1 MSHIFISYSRDDSD
15 FVNGLIADI
24 EKRGVEVW
32 IDRQDISGG
41 EAWRA
46 AIAEAIRSCDA
57 FVIVLSPNST
67 VSKNVSRELSIAESH
82 HRPIIPLLYQPCE
95 IPPNMEYQLAEIQW
109 IDFTAEKYAD
119 ALERLI
125 KVLGK
130 PASATP
136 RPAAT
141 PVKRESARTLLW
153 AGTAVAIVLLALGGF
168 ALNRLRNGGAV
179 EPTPT
184 PAPSPTGAGGVTAEK
199 HMTAVK
205 LTVDGINAYND
216 GNIDGARIL
225 YSEAIQNDPGYDEA
239 YFYRAQA
246 FVALKKPE
254 RAVEDFEK
262 VLKLTSNP
270 DLQKDAEEFLRGLK
284 PDATVATQTSPTP
297 PTSASPELSAS
308 IETPRVRPVK
318 SRAETD
324 ELVREMFVND
334 KSRRIKGTTR
344 LIIEQKRNPYA
355 VTQAINEAMKQ
366 LENKSGVINTLVY
379 LESVPAET
387 LKSHQ
392 AEVENFMKA
401 VWKTNPGEQT
411 AGHLKEVEKRLR
423 G

>member
-24 EKRGVEVW
+24 EKRGIEVW

-41 EAWRA
+41 ETWRA

-67 VSKNVSRELSIAESH
+67 VSKNVSRELSIAEPH

-130 PASATP
+130 PASATS
-136 RPAAT
+136 RPATT
-141 PVKRESARTLLW
+141 PIKREGARTLLW
-153 AGTAVAIVLLALGGF
+153 AGTAVAIVLLVLGGF
-168 ALNRLRNGGAV
+168 ALNRLRSDGAT

-184 PAPSPTGAGGVTAEK
+184 PAPSPTSDGTTVTAEK
-199 HMTAVK
+199 HLLAVR
-205 LTVDGINAYND
+205 LTVQGIDKYND
-216 GNIDGARIL
+216 GNIDGARLL

-254 RAVEDFEK
+254 RAIEDFEK
-262 VLKLTSNP
+262 VLQLSSNP
-270 DLQKDAEEFLRGLK
+270 DLRKDTEEFLRGLK
-284 PDATVATQTSPTP
+284 PDVTVAGQTSPTP
-297 PTSASPELSAS
+297 PTSASPSAS

-324 ELVREMFVND
+324 ALVREMFVND
-334 KSRRIKGTTR
+334 KSRRIKGATR
-344 LIIEQKRNPYA
+344 LIIEQKNNPYA

-366 LENKSGVINTLVY
+366 LDNKSGVINTLVY
-379 LESVPAET
+379 LESVPVET

-392 AEVENFMKA
+392 AEVENFLKA
-401 VWKTNPGEQT
+401 VRKTNPGEQT
-411 AGHLKEVEKRLR
+411 VGHLKEVERRL
-423 G
+423 GG

>member
-41 EAWRA
+41 ETWRA
-46 AIAEAIRSCDA
+46 AIAEAIRSCEA

-119 ALERLI
+119 AFDRLI

-130 PASATP
+130 SASATP
-136 RPAAT
+136 LPAAP
-141 PVKRESARTLLW
+141 PVKRGGARTLLW
-153 AGTAVAIVLLALGGF
+153 AGTATAIVLLVLGGF
-168 ALNRLRNGGAV
+168 ALTRLRSGGAV

-184 PAPSPTGAGGVTAEK
+184 PAPSPTGTGTAVTAEK
-199 HMTAVK
+199 RLLAVK

-225 YSEAIQNDPGYDEA
+225 YSEAIQNNPGYDEA

-254 RAVEDFEK
+254 RAIEDFEK

-270 DLQKDAEEFLRGLK
+270 DLLKDAEEFLRGLK

-297 PTSASPELSAS
+297 PTSASPSAS
-308 IETPRVRPVK
+308 LETPRIRPVK

-324 ELVREMFVND
+324 ALVREMFVND

-344 LIIEQKRNPYA
+344 LIIEQKKDSYT
-355 VTQAINEAMKQ
+355 VTRAISEAMKQ
-366 LENKSGVINTLVY
+366 LDNKSGVINTLVY
-379 LESVPAET
+379 LESVPVET

-392 AEVENFMKA
+392 AEVENFLKA

-411 AGHLKEVEKRLR
+411 AARLKEVEKRLR

>member
-15 FVNGLIADI
+15 FVNSLIAGI

-32 IDRQDISGG
+32 IDRQDIPGG
-41 EAWRA
+41 ETWRA

-67 VSKNVSRELSIAESH
+67 VSKNVSKELSIAESH
-82 HRPIIPLLYQPCE
+82 HRTIIPLLHQLCE

-109 IDFTAEKYAD
+109 IDFTTEEYAG

-125 KVLGK
+125 SVLGK

-136 RPAAT
+136 LPAAL
-141 PVKRESARTLLW
+141 PVKREGERKLLW
-153 AGTAVAIVLLALGGF
+153 AGTATAIILLVLGGF
-168 ALNRLRNGGAV
+168 ALNRWRSGGGAI

-184 PAPSPTGAGGVTAEK
+184 PTPSPTGAGTTVSAEK
-199 HMTAVK
+199 HLLAVR
-205 LTVDGINAYND
+205 LTVQGTDKFND
-216 GNIDGARIL
+216 GNIDGARLL
-225 YSEAIQNDPGYDEA
+225 YSAAIQNDPGYDEA

-246 FVALKKPE
+246 YVALKKPE
-254 RAVEDFEK
+254 RAIEDFEI
-262 VLKLTSNP
+262 VLKLTSDP
-270 DLQKDAEEFLRGLK
+270 DLRKDTAEFLRGLK
-284 PDATVATQTSPTP
+284 QDATVATQTSPTP
-297 PTSASPELSAS
+297 PTSASPSAS
-308 IETPRVRPVK
+308 IETPRIRPVI

-324 ELVREMFVND
+324 ALVSEMFVND

-344 LIIEQKRNPYA
+344 LIIEQKKNPYA
-355 VTQAINEAMKQ
+355 VTKAINEAMKQ
-366 LENKSGVINTLVY
+366 LDNKSGVINALVY
-379 LESVPAET
+379 LESVPVET

-392 AEVENFMKA
+392 AEVENFLKA
-401 VWKTNPGEQT
+401 VRKTNPGEQT